1 LFRFSP
7 TNTALRNPKPASP
20 RKDRG
25 RRKIALFFG
34 YGDTVASPVAEEEI
48 MNPMFVVTEGTTTD
62 DVAAAGFPDP
72 LYCKRGLIDHARL
85 LADRIDAERG
95 GDTDCGGAGMGYV
108 PDVAEVGE

>member
-1 LFRFSP
+1 
-7 TNTALRNPKPASP
+7 
-20 RKDRG
+20 
-25 RRKIALFFG
+25 
-34 YGDTVASPVAEEEI
+34 